1 MTTKTTFTGKAVATA
16 IVDAVEALD
25 GLGEDATVVQ
35 IIAGENM
42 QVVTLVVDM
51 DYYDE
56 AGDIRTYAWN
66 GKNLVEAAS

>member
-1 MTTKTTFTGKAVATA
+1 MTTKKKFTGKAVATA

-42 QVVTLVVDM
+42 QVTLVVDM

>member
-42 QVVTLVVDM
+42 QVTLVVDM

>member
-1 MTTKTTFTGKAVATA
+1 MTTKKKFTGKAVATA
-16 IVDAVEALD
+16 IVDAVKALD

-42 QVVTLVVDM
+42 QVTLVVDM